1 MEMLNILS
9 SVKEVIVTLSAL
21 TGVIIAYKGLEKWK
35 QELVGKSNYDT
46 AKSLLR
52 ATYQTR
58 KAIHQLRRNLILKEE
73 YNYLEKLSEVE
84 IFQSAF
90 NKRLQILDDAVLNLD
105 EYIVEGQ
112 ALWGKDIEATFSI
125 LKLLIEKLRLS
136 IDSYI
141 NLINEPTI
149 DKESIEFLELKAIIF
164 HVPMLDN
171 AHGSFAHALYIAF
184 KEIEDKIRIHLK

>member
-1 MEMLNILS
+1 MEMLNILTTT
-9 SVKEVIVTLSAL
+9 KEVIVTLSAL

-35 QELVGKSNYDT
+35 QELVGKSNYNT
-46 AKSLLR
+46 AKSLLH

-58 KAIHQLRRNLILKEE
+58 KAIHQLRHNWILKEE
-73 YNYLEKLSEVE
+73 YGYVEEISEVE

-90 NKRLQILDDAVLNLD
+90 KKRLQILDDAVLNLD

-112 ALWGKDIEATFSI
+112 ALWGKDIETTFNS
-125 LKLLIEKLRLS
+125 LKLLIDKLRLS
-136 IDSYI
+136 IDIYI
-141 NLINEPTI
+141 DLINKSTT

-171 AHGSFAHALYIAF
+171 AHGSFAHALYISF
-184 KEIEDKIRIHLK
+184 KEIEDKIRIYLK